1 MPRTP
6 AETLQTFI
14 KRQDAP
20 TLAAVLLELAESHDA
35 VRERLTRLQ
44 LADRP
49 DKLAAG
55 FRKTLNGWR
64 RSTRFLTGRDARDFG
79 LELEAWLDQVARE
92 LAPKSPPAAL
102 DLFQAFIE
110 SDGVRVAAR

>member
-1 MPRTP
+1 MPRQH
-6 AETLQTFI
+6 AETLQIFI
-14 KRQDAP
+14 ERQDTP
-20 TLAAVLLELAESHDA
+20 TLAAVLIELASSHDA

-64 RSTRFLTGRDARDFG
+64 RSKRFLVGREAREFG
-79 LELEAWLDQVARE
+79 LELEAWLEHVARE
-92 LAPKSPPAAL
+92 LGPKSPPAAL
-102 DLFQAFIE
+102 ALFQDFIE
-110 SDGVRVAAR
+110 SGA